1 MENQTVQSPVV
12 VQPQQTVKTFS
23 QGEKM
28 KTVKAPKVKTTK
40 APHSF
45 YESCHVDCC
54 EIADQ
59 IRRKTTIKGLSA
71 VVILINSNTNLSAT
85 EKSYMLKEVNKKEKQ
100 ILSFVSLITE
110 EPKVAV
116 LHDDK
121 YKAVVKKCPK
131 IAPETKAERKI
142 KAKALEAKAKVKAKA
157 NKDANNAKFGA
168 NAADFFAGAEVS
180 KAMVEWLNS
189 FSSADVSKQSK
200 NQQQKAE
207 KPKFKAVSVVKEAKT
222 KRLKWSRIV
231 EEAQRFVRA
240 WNFNF
245 LNLNKLVTLFYLQQR
260 CKDAGIVTSI
270 PSFIEDSGNF
280 AASLLSMIQGLE
292 TDNLIGLKSLVE
304 AALTEQGE
312 SQEDAETKAND
323 LLYYLLHD
331 GVLLNRDLSPV
342 REMRSG
348 SSAGANQTQQPQKQK
363 QQQSEKDKNMK
374 AESYAQAS
382 TKADKWNFLKSLNLT
397 KDVNYKKTTLSQLD
411 DIYRDYEKSLVQKQK
426 ENQLYNQSYK
436 RTDDSAGFT
445 KVSATNSLNI
455 KAQLQGL
462 VFGRKLYLKEQ
473 YLMTP
478 SFVFIRNNSAGNLAA
493 SLLSNDNDASE
504 LLDQKEDES
513 LSLIMDVSGD
523 YAATI
528 YKFMAKNGITAAADD
543 IIKVTAPQM
552 ASSNEKKQIALLM
565 ADLGYAPWN
574 DGFYLKRGSDV
585 AKALGSFAIGLFGTG
600 DDALLGVRSYFR
612 SLVSTPALKELNVP
626 VVIVSKDD
634 AYLDGNKTAKGTD
647 GGAICTY
654 HLVNGRQ
661 SFQFRSFSWL
671 NQNDGLFAK
680 GYCTQAKV
688 VWCKED
694 QKLVDIDSVK
704 FNVRGEFIQ
713 EINGKTYI
721 AGIFL
726 NKSMFKGA
734 HKSAI
739 KVGQILDANRTM
751 TTVIAEDNNLP
762 AKMLWG
768 WQNNNNL
775 PMTDTVT
782 KALYAAYA
790 DIMGKY
796 VRKGD
801 DLYNYTRMNAGVIST
816 LNANGNIRLQTAYVQ
831 TANLGGNE
839 DLKSGK
845 EGLVFALLPNGKNGK
860 PLSASKIVMGR
871 SPQQSWA
878 CHASVMAYS
887 PSFAIS
893 LFDKMIENNFN
904 YNNAKSH
911 EVDFLTTINK
921 RYSWWSVDK
930 DGKVDFNNVIST
942 HFAKELSDYRW
953 FLKFVIA
960 PSVMQGTIW
969 ADYSLQAI
977 INGDNDGDKNWYSFD
992 AKIIAIVDGMMD
1004 PQGNGGMPKKVI
1016 ESSKK
1021 LLAKSARMSIAEF
1034 KAYMDDP
1041 AIEMTQEVK
1050 DALVYLT
1057 ASGGSPGQG
1066 NVGAVTNMVG
1076 AFSAFIPFFK
1086 DGKWVATSEM
1096 VQVIE
1101 YIYQVQQIAID
1112 WQKYY
1117 YFAVSLNQWHLW
1129 NTSINKAIP
1138 GYTYLV
1144 PGQTEFISDDIVAKY
1159 KLNSTDPNEVVDYAG
1174 YCEYANANF
1183 GPTTWKEFLFD
1194 TNGNKVEITD
1204 RDVMYSTI
1212 GVYTWGMWLVNAF
1225 KIAAASNG
1233 QLTGKDVWTM
1243 LLENDQASMAKIAE
1257 CFKLAKDEQAA
1268 AIANAV
1274 KSIFG
1279 VDNHKWIKSNE
1290 LTAWTKRNT
1299 SWSDNQEI
1307 AVPVQIRNMQQ
1318 QIRAAYQYVCEKQ
1331 GIVQN
1336 GDDARSSILDNFI
1349 ESYKDLLNKPTIS
1362 YKAGNKVLS
1371 MPQSKQTYFFMRVM
1385 GNYAAAQAQSLEGLA
1400 QSVIAQGSNSE
1411 SPSQALRLLI
1421 NALSMPIYDD
1431 AEEGRINIDSV
1442 RSQLEA
1448 ALPLDSAYTK
1458 EFKTELLGKFK
1469 EAAIQDL
1476 VLIAQAYEKDMPAL
1490 KITIAEGETLKAS
1503 NNPKFN
1509 KNTHNHNLEKL
1520 KKLEDSY
1527 ENKIELQQWLCNAFL
1542 PALEQSLENLSA
1554 GTAVAQYSND
1564 KIVTVL
1570 KDCLAKKFSAED
1582 TISALKTKETTAREE
1597 LADRSAGFEEIS
1609 EAYLLDVSDLK
1620 AKLAEGKLDQSKYDS
1635 AMAKLES
1642 KFELDKVRTKEYQD
1656 AMHALNYYQ
1665 KVYRAIAF
1673 YGDVKK
1679 AFESIVEKKSV
1690 FNQDGKRTSIERLR
1704 SKILFEMSHDMKV
1717 SFFETMIK
1725 NGINITVLSRRIEN
1739 ISADAKQ
1746 FDSMKEAVAELAD
1759 AAFVF
1764 KPAYIYIAGQELNAY
1779 LVDDEIKTA
1788 CEVFASTGLGTV
1800 FTGQDLE
1807 NVKFFM
1813 DNVNPAASKVLD
1825 KIANYSKK
1833 LVVNGQFTEEVDG
1846 NKDFKETYCLP
1857 FGYLVR
1863 NSWFNKNQFQPK
1875 RYVSIAAET
1884 ALGITSNWNSR
1895 SDEEKAKLTSFYKDT
1910 FLINDPYANT
1920 GSHKAKNATGA
1931 VSVAKQA
1938 SNVFEVSGKV
1948 ESKKQEIDLAV
1959 DTDFNS
1965 HSTILTGVNGSAVS
1979 LKDIAYNYATK
1990 GGTNVDV
1997 LLKLAGLESL
2007 IDNRLV
2013 KLHAKAEKDMDKNL
2027 FKSALN
2033 RLNIASVRQVFKNAD
2048 ILFEGATKDDRFLKL
2063 TSIEV
2068 DNELKA
2074 VTDNDNAREFMLTLV
2089 DIIFGA
2095 DIQA

>member
-1 MENQTVQSPVV
+1 MENLIIQKPVV
-12 VQPQQTVKTFS
+12 AIIAQTIQESTEPTVIS
-23 QGEKM
+23 QGENM
-28 KTVKAPKVKTTK
+28 ETVKAPKVKTTK
-40 APHSF
+40 APDSF
-45 YESCHVDCC
+45 YANCHIDCC

-59 IRRKTTIKGLSA
+59 IRRKTTTKGLSV
-71 VVILINSNTNLSAT
+71 VVILINSNTNLSAA

-100 ILSFVSLITE
+100 IFSFISLITE

-121 YKAVVKKCPK
+121 YKAVVKKYPK

-157 NKDANNAKFGA
+157 NKDANNGKFGA
-168 NAADFFAGAEVS
+168 NAANWFAGAETS
-180 KAMVEWLNS
+180 KAMVQWFLSLWGTQEERTLVYLSNTLKRACI
-189 FSSADVSKQSK
+189 SSLS
-200 NQQQKAE
+200 
-207 KPKFKAVSVVKEAKT
+207 
-222 KRLKWSRIV
+222 SRALI
-231 EEAQRFVRA
+231 
-240 WNFNF
+240 
-245 LNLNKLVTLFYLQQR
+245 
-260 CKDAGIVTSI
+260 
-270 PSFIEDSGNF
+270 
-280 AASLLSMIQGLE
+280 SLINGLE
-292 TDNLIGLKSLVE
+292 TNNLVGLKSLVE
-304 AALTEQGE
+304 KALTEQGE
-312 SQEDAETKAND
+312 SQENAETKAND

-331 GVLLNRDLSPV
+331 GVLLNRDGTPV
-342 REMRSG
+342 REMKSG
-348 SSAGANQTQQPQKQK
+348 SSMSANQTHPPKQ

-374 AESYAQAS
+374 AENYAQAS
-382 TKADKWNFLKSLNLT
+382 KKSDKWRILKSLNLVHGVAYNT
-397 KDVNYKKTTLSQLD
+397 ATIIHLD
-411 DIYRDYEKSLVQKQK
+411 DIYRKYEMSLIEKQK
-426 ENQLYNQSYK
+426 ENQLYNHNPNGNI
-436 RTDDSAGFT
+436 AFT
-445 KVSATNSLNI
+445 KVSATNNVNI
-455 KAQLQGL
+455 KARLQGL
-462 VFGRKLYLKEQ
+462 VSTQKLYLKEQ

-478 SFVFIRNNSAGNLAA
+478 AFVFVRNNSAGNLAA

-504 LLDQKEDES
+504 LLDEKEDES

-528 YKFMAKNGITAAADD
+528 YKFMAKNNIVAAADD

-574 DGFYLKRGSDV
+574 DGFYLKRGSNV
-585 AKALGSFAIGLFGTG
+585 AKALSGFAIGLFGTG

-626 VVIVSKDD
+626 IVIVSKDD
-634 AYLDGNKTAKGTD
+634 AYLDSNKTAEGTD

-661 SFQFRSFSWL
+661 SFQFRTFSWL
-671 NQNDGLFAK
+671 NDNDGLFAK
-680 GYCTQAKV
+680 GYTTQAKV

-694 QKLVDIDSVK
+694 QKLVDIDSAK
-704 FNVRGEFIQ
+704 FDTKGNFIQ
-713 EINGKTYI
+713 TIDGKTYM

-726 NKSMFKGA
+726 NGSMFKGA
-734 HKSAI
+734 HKKKI
-739 KVGQILDANRTM
+739 NVGQILDAENTM

-801 DLYNYTRMNAGVIST
+801 DLYNYTRMNAGVIGT

-893 LFDKMIENNFN
+893 LFDKMIASNFD

-1117 YFAVSLNQWHLW
+1117 YFAVSLNQWHRW

-1144 PGQTEFISDDIVAKY
+1144 PGQAEFISNDIVTKY
-1159 KLNSTDPNEVVDYAG
+1159 KLDTETPDYAS
-1174 YCEYANANF
+1174 YCEYANTHF

-1194 TNGNKVEITD
+1194 SNGNKVEITD

-1233 QLTGKDVWTM
+1233 SLTGKNVWAM
-1243 LLENDQASMAKIAE
+1243 LLDNDQASMAKIAE
-1257 CFKLAKDEQAA
+1257 CFKLAKDEQAV
-1268 AIANAV
+1268 AIAAAV

-1336 GDDARSSILDNFI
+1336 GDDARSAILDNFI
-1349 ESYKDLLNKPTIS
+1349 DSYKGLLNNTTIS

-1476 VLIAQAYEKDMPAL
+1476 VLIAQAYEKEMPAL
-1490 KITIAEGETLKAS
+1490 KMTIAEGERLKTS
-1503 NNPKFN
+1503 GDKKFN
-1509 KNTHNHNLEKL
+1509 EKTHNHNLEKL
-1520 KKLEDSY
+1520 KKLDESY

-1570 KDCLAKKFSAED
+1570 KDCLAKKMSAEN
-1582 TISALKTKETTAREE
+1582 TINALKAKEAAARKE

-1609 EAYLLDVSDLK
+1609 EAYLLDVADLK
-1620 AKLAEGKLDQSKYDS
+1620 SKLTEGKLDQSRYDS
-1635 AMAKLES
+1635 AMTKLDA
-1642 KFELDKVRTKEYQD
+1642 KFELDKVKTKEYQD

-1690 FNQDGKRTSIERLR
+1690 FNQDGKRTPIERLR
-1704 SKILFEMSHDMKV
+1704 SKILFEMSHEMKV
-1717 SFFETMIK
+1717 GFFETMIK

-1779 LVDDEIKTA
+1779 LADDEIKTA
-1788 CEVFASTGLGTV
+1788 CDVFASTGLGTV

-1979 LKDIAYNYATK
+1979 LKDIAHNYATK

>member
-1 MENQTVQSPVV
+1 MNSQFFFFLMAVIRVIAAILILVV
-12 VQPQQTVKTFS
+12 VPVTANQDLGFGESQSQLELNTPTLGTPTVPARK
-23 QGEKM
+23 GGM
-28 KTVKAPKVKTTK
+28 PMWRHMLRTK
-40 APHSF
+40 ALRNFSSRALIQF
-45 YESCHVDCC
+45 IFGQGQVYMTRDEFLNLKQDEGVTKTL
-54 EIADQ
+54 IALDIVIQELKAKKAERQ
-59 IRRKTTIKGLSA
+59 IKKAIALLSMAAIVALLVSIQSDSTTTTIAAGLPPFLLPLKQKGEELKNLIVKNNSLSSDIISGEVAKANTKSAYWNLIKGLGLDNGIDYKKA
-71 VVILINSNTNLSAT
+71 KIN
-85 EKSYMLKEVNKKEKQ
+85 ELKEV
-100 ILSFVSLITE
+100 L
-110 EPKVAV
+110 
-116 LHDDK
+116 
-121 YKAVVKKCPK
+121 VKF
-131 IAPETKAERKI
+131 I
-142 KAKALEAKAKVKAKA
+142 EAKKL
-157 NKDANNAKFGA
+157 DE
-168 NAADFFAGAEVS
+168 D
-180 KAMVEWLNS
+180 L
-189 FSSADVSKQSK
+189 
-200 NQQQKAE
+200 
-207 KPKFKAVSVVKEAKT
+207 AKT
-222 KRLKWSRIV
+222 FRRV
-231 EEAQRFVRA
+231 E
-240 WNFNF
+240 
-245 LNLNKLVTLFYLQQR
+245 
-260 CKDAGIVTSI
+260 
-270 PSFIEDSGNF
+270 
-280 AASLLSMIQGLE
+280 
-292 TDNLIGLKSLVE
+292 
-304 AALTEQGE
+304 
-312 SQEDAETKAND
+312 
-323 LLYYLLHD
+323 
-331 GVLLNRDLSPV
+331 
-342 REMRSG
+342 
-348 SSAGANQTQQPQKQK
+348 SAT
-363 QQQSEKDKNMK
+363 
-374 AESYAQAS
+374 
-382 TKADKWNFLKSLNLT
+382 
-397 KDVNYKKTTLSQLD
+397 
-411 DIYRDYEKSLVQKQK
+411 
-426 ENQLYNQSYK
+426 
-436 RTDDSAGFT
+436 FT
-445 KVSATNSLNI
+445 KVSAANNI
-455 KAQLQGL
+455 NVKAELQNL
-462 VFGRKLYLKEQ
+462 ISSRKLVLKEQ

-478 SFVFIRNNSAGNLAA
+478 SFVFVRNNSAGALSG
-493 SLLSNDNDASE
+493 SLLSTDSE
-504 LLDQKEDES
+504 VDLEKDEDSS

-528 YKFMAKNGITAAADD
+528 YKFIAKNGIVTNSDD

-552 ASSNEKKQIALLM
+552 ANSNEKKQIALLM

-574 DGFYLKRGSDV
+574 DGFYLKRGSAI
-585 AKALGSFAIGLFGTG
+585 AKALGTFAIGLFGTG

-612 SLVSTPALKELNVP
+612 SLVSTPALKELEVP
-626 VVIVSKDD
+626 VIVISKDD
-634 AYLDGNKTAKGTD
+634 AYLNDNKTAEGTD

-671 NQNDGLFAK
+671 NNDDGLFAK

-688 VWCKED
+688 VWSKED
-694 QKLVDIDSVK
+694 QKLVDLDSVGFDAK
-704 FNVRGEFIQ
+704 QGGFIQ
-713 EINGKTYI
+713 VINKKTYI

-726 NKSMFKGA
+726 NGSMFKGA
-734 HKSAI
+734 HKKSI
-739 KVGQILDANRTM
+739 VVGQTLNPEETM

-775 PMTDTVT
+775 PLTDVVSE
-782 KALYAAYA
+782 ALYAQYCQ
-790 DIMGKY
+790 IMAKY
-796 VRKGD
+796 LRKGD

-860 PLSASKIVMGR
+860 PLSATPIVMGR

-887 PSFAIS
+887 PSFAITLLDKIIAGS
-893 LFDKMIENNFN
+893 FDFT
-904 YNNAKSH
+904 NAKDH
-911 EVDFLTTINK
+911 EIQFLTTINK
-921 RYSWWSVDK
+921 RYGWWSVGT
-930 DGKVDFNNVIST
+930 DGKVSFNNVTSNT
-942 HFAKELSDYRW
+942 FNKELADYRW

-960 PSVMQGTIW
+960 PSVTQGTIW

-992 AKIIAIVDGMMD
+992 ASIIAIVNGMMD

-1021 LLAKSARMSIAEF
+1021 LLAKSAKMSIV
-1034 KAYMDDP
+1034 AYKSFMDDTNVK
-1041 AIEMTQEVK
+1041 MTQEVK

-1066 NVGAVTNMVG
+1066 NVGAITNMVG
-1076 AFSAFIPFFK
+1076 AFSAFVPFFENN
-1086 DGKWVATSEM
+1086 KWIASDEM
-1096 VQVIE
+1096 IQVIE

-1144 PGQTEFISDDIVAKY
+1144 PGQTALIDNSIAAKY
-1159 KLNSTDPNEVVDYAG
+1159 ALDKDVPNYSGYA
-1174 YCEYANANF
+1174 EYANQNF
-1183 GPTTWKEFLFD
+1183 GPNSWKEFLFD
-1194 TNGNKVEITD
+1194 GNGNRIEITD

-1212 GVYTWGMWLVNAF
+1212 GVYTWGMWLVNSF
-1225 KIAAASNG
+1225 KIAASNG
-1233 QLTGKDVWTM
+1233 KLTGKEVWAK
-1243 LLENDQASMAKIAE
+1243 LLENDQAVMSQIAE
-1257 CFKLAKDEQAA
+1257 CFKLPKEVQADEIAK
-1268 AIANAV
+1268 AV
-1274 KSIFG
+1274 EKHFG
-1279 VDNHKWIKSNE
+1279 VKGHKWVKSNE

-1307 AVPVQIRNMQQ
+1307 AVPVQIRNMQE
-1318 QIRAAYQYVCEKQ
+1318 QIRKAYRYVAVTN
-1331 GIVQN
+1331 GIVEN
-1336 GDDARSSILDNFI
+1336 GDDARSGVLENFI
-1349 ESYKDLLNKPTIS
+1349 HSYNSLLSETTIMWKNGKKQMS
-1362 YKAGNKVLS
+1362 V
-1371 MPQSKQTYFFMRVM
+1371 PQGKQTYFFMRLM

-1421 NALSMPIYDD
+1421 NALSMPIFDS
-1431 AEEGRINIDSV
+1431 EEDGRINLDSI
-1442 RSQLEA
+1442 RLQLSE
-1448 ALPLDSAYTK
+1448 ALPLDSVYTK
-1458 EFKTELLGKFK
+1458 EFKINLLGKFK

-1476 VLIAQAYEKDMPAL
+1476 VLIAKTYEKEMPAL
-1490 KITIAEGETLKAS
+1490 KLTIADGEALKAS
-1503 NNPKFN
+1503 GDKKFN
-1509 KNTHNHNLEKL
+1509 EKTQKHNVERFKH
-1520 KKLEDSY
+1520 LEDSY

-1542 PALEQSLENLSA
+1542 PALEQSLDNLST
-1554 GTAVAQYSND
+1554 GSAVAQYSND
-1564 KIVTVL
+1564 DIVKVL
-1570 KDCLAKKFSAED
+1570 KECVKSKVTAEVA
-1582 TISALKTKETTAREE
+1582 INKLKTEEASARKN
-1597 LADRSAGFEEIS
+1597 LADKSAGFEEIS
-1609 EAYLLDVSDLK
+1609 DAYALDVADLK
-1620 AKLAEGKLDQSKYDS
+1620 QKLKDGSIDQSSFDS
-1635 AMAKLES
+1635 KMAKLDS

-1665 KVYRAIAF
+1665 KAYRAIAF

-1679 AFESIVEKKSV
+1679 ASEAIIEKRSV
-1690 FNQDGKRTSIERLR
+1690 FDHEGKRVVVERLR
-1704 SKILFEMSHDMKV
+1704 SKILFEMDHDMKV
-1717 SFFETMIK
+1717 GFFSTLIK
-1725 NGINITVLSRRIEN
+1725 SGVNVTVLSRRIEN

-1779 LVDDEIKTA
+1779 LADNEIKTA

-1833 LVVNGQFTEEVDG
+1833 LVVNGEFTEEVDG
-1846 NKDFKETYCLP
+1846 NKDFEETYYLP

-1875 RYVSIAAET
+1875 RYVSVAAET
-1884 ALGITSNWNSR
+1884 ALGITSSWNSR
-1895 SDEEKAKLTSFYKDT
+1895 LDNEKAALTSFYKET

-1959 DTDFNS
+1959 DDFNS
-1965 HSTILTGVNGSAVS
+1965 HTTFLTGVNGSAVS

-2048 ILFEGATKDDRFLKL
+2048 VLFEGVAKDERFLKL

-2068 DNELKA
+2068 DNKLEA
-2074 VTDNDNAREFMLTLV
+2074 VSDDNAVKFMLALV

>member
-1 MENQTVQSPVV
+1 MNSQFFFFLMAVIRVIAAILILVV
-12 VQPQQTVKTFS
+12 VPVTASQDLGFGESQSQLELNTPTLGTPTVPARKGGMPMWRHMLKAKLLRTFS
-23 QGEKM
+23 SRSLIQFIFGQGQ
-28 KTVKAPKVKTTK
+28 VYTTK
-40 APHSF
+40 DEF
-45 YESCHVDCC
+45 FQKQNDEGVTKTL
-54 EIADQ
+54 IALDIVIAELKAKKAERQ
-59 IRRKTTIKGLSA
+59 IKKAIALLSMAAIVALLVSIQSDSTTTTIAAGLPPFLLPLKLKGEELKNLQNNNKLLSSAQIDEEVAKANTKSAYWNLIKGLG
-71 VVILINSNTNLSAT
+71 LDNGINYKNAKTDQ
-85 EKSYMLKEVNKKEKQ
+85 LKEVLVKFIEAKKLDEDLAK
-100 ILSFVSLITE
+100 SF
-110 EPKVAV
+110 
-116 LHDDK
+116 
-121 YKAVVKKCPK
+121 KKGESASFTK
-131 IAPETKAERKI
+131 ISAANNVNVKAE
-142 KAKALEAKAKVKAKA
+142 LE
-157 NKDANNAKFGA
+157 
-168 NAADFFAGAEVS
+168 
-180 KAMVEWLNS
+180 
-189 FSSADVSKQSK
+189 
-200 NQQQKAE
+200 
-207 KPKFKAVSVVKEAKT
+207 
-222 KRLKWSRIV
+222 
-231 EEAQRFVRA
+231 
-240 WNFNF
+240 
-245 LNLNKLVTLFYLQQR
+245 KLV
-260 CKDAGIVTSI
+260 
-270 PSFIEDSGNF
+270 
-280 AASLLSMIQGLE
+280 
-292 TDNLIGLKSLVE
+292 
-304 AALTEQGE
+304 
-312 SQEDAETKAND
+312 
-323 LLYYLLHD
+323 
-331 GVLLNRDLSPV
+331 
-342 REMRSG
+342 
-348 SSAGANQTQQPQKQK
+348 SS
-363 QQQSEKDKNMK
+363 
-374 AESYAQAS
+374 
-382 TKADKWNFLKSLNLT
+382 
-397 KDVNYKKTTLSQLD
+397 
-411 DIYRDYEKSLVQKQK
+411 
-426 ENQLYNQSYK
+426 
-436 RTDDSAGFT
+436 
-445 KVSATNSLNI
+445 
-455 KAQLQGL
+455 
-462 VFGRKLYLKEQ
+462 RKLFLKEQ

-478 SFVFIRNNSAGNLAA
+478 SFVFVRNNSAG
-493 SLLSNDNDASE
+493 LLSGSILSTDSE
-504 LLDQKEDES
+504 VDLEKDEDSS

-528 YKFMAKNGITAAADD
+528 YKFIAKNGIVTNPDD

-552 ASSNEKKQIALLM
+552 ANSNEKKQIALLM

-574 DGFYLKRGSDV
+574 DGFYLKRGSAI
-585 AKALGSFAIGLFGTG
+585 AKALGTFAVGLFGIG

-612 SLVSTPALKELNVP
+612 SLVSTPALKELEVP
-626 VVIVSKDD
+626 VIVVSEGD
-634 AYLDGNKTAKGTD
+634 AYLNNNKTGQGTD

-671 NQNDGLFAK
+671 NDSAGLFAK

-694 QKLVDIDSVK
+694 KNLVDIDSISFDAK
-704 FNVRGEFIQ
+704 KGEFIQ
-713 EINGKTYI
+713 VIKGKTYI

-726 NKSMFKGA
+726 NASMFKGA
-734 HKSAI
+734 HKKKI
-739 KVGQILDANRTM
+739 DVGQTLDPKRTL

-775 PMTDTVT
+775 PLT
-782 KALYAAYA
+782 KIVSEALYAQYCQ
-790 DIMGKY
+790 IMTKY
-796 VRKGD
+796 LRKGD

-816 LNANGNIRLQTAYVQ
+816 LNSNGNIRLQTAYVQ
-831 TANLGGNE
+831 TANLGGDE
-839 DLKSGK
+839 GRKSGK

-860 PLSASKIVMGR
+860 PLSVAPIVMGR

-887 PSFAIS
+887 PGFAIS
-893 LFDKMIENNFN
+893 LFDKMIASNFD

-921 RYSWWSVDK
+921 RYSWWSVGK
-930 DGKVDFNNVIST
+930 DGKVDFNNKISAD
-942 HFAKELSDYRW
+942 FAKELADYRW

-960 PSVMQGTIW
+960 PSVTQGTIW

-992 AKIIAIVDGMMD
+992 AKIIAIVNGMMD
-1004 PQGNGGMPKKVI
+1004 PKGNGGMPKKVI

-1021 LLAKSARMSIAEF
+1021 LLAKSAKMSIVDYKSF
-1034 KAYMDDP
+1034 MDDSSV
-1041 AIEMTQEVK
+1041 AMTQGVK
-1050 DALVYLT
+1050 DALIYLT

-1066 NVGAVTNMVG
+1066 NVGAITNMVG
-1076 AFSAFIPFFK
+1076 AFSAFVPFFENN
-1086 DGKWVATSEM
+1086 KWIASDEM
-1096 VQVIE
+1096 IQVIE

-1144 PGQTEFISDDIVAKY
+1144 PGQTALIESSIATKY
-1159 KLNSTDPNEVVDYAG
+1159 ALNQDEPNYSGYA
-1174 YCEYANANF
+1174 EYANAHF

-1307 AVPVQIRNMQQ
+1307 AVPVQIRNMQE
-1318 QIRAAYQYVCEKQ
+1318 QIRNAYQYVAVTS
-1331 GIVQN
+1331 GIVKD
-1336 GDDARSSILDNFI
+1336 GEDARSGVLENFI
-1349 ESYKDLLNKPTIS
+1349 DSYKDLLNKTTIS

-1469 EAAIQDL
+1469 AAAIQDL
-1476 VLIAQAYEKDMPAL
+1476 VLIAQAYEKEMPAL
-1490 KITIAEGETLKAS
+1490 KITIAKGEALEAS
-1503 NNPKFN
+1503 GDKKFN
-1509 KNTHNHNLEKL
+1509 ENTHAHNLEKL
-1520 KKLEDSY
+1520 KKLEESY

-1564 KIVTVL
+1564 NIVTVL

-1582 TISALKTKETTAREE
+1582 AINKLKTEEALARKN
-1597 LADRSAGFEEIS
+1597 LADKSAGFEEIS
-1609 EAYLLDVSDLK
+1609 EIYTLDVANLRDRFN
-1620 AKLAEGKLDQSKYDS
+1620 AKSIEQSEFDS
-1635 AMAKLES
+1635 KMAKLDA

-1656 AMHALNYYQ
+1656 AIHALNYYQ

-1673 YGDVKK
+1673 YGDLKK
-1679 AFESIVEKKSV
+1679 AFEAIVEKKSV
-1690 FNQDGKRTSIERLR
+1690 FDHEGKRVVVERLR
-1704 SKILFEMSHDMKV
+1704 SKILFEMDHDMKV
-1717 SFFETMIK
+1717 NFFSTLIK
-1725 NGINITVLSRRIEN
+1725 SGVNVTVLSKRIEDL
-1739 ISADAKQ
+1739 SSDARE
-1746 FDSMKEAVAELAD
+1746 FGSIKEAIEILGD
-1759 AAFVF
+1759 AAFRF
-1764 KPAYIYIAGQELNAY
+1764 KPAYIYIAGEELKLY
-1779 LVDDEIKTA
+1779 LTDNEINTA
-1788 CEVFASTGLGTV
+1788 SQVFADTGLGTV
-1800 FTGQDLE
+1800 FTGTDLE
-1807 NVKFFM
+1807 NVKTFM
-1813 DNVNPAASKVLD
+1813 SIHNREAVKVLD
-1825 KIANYSKK
+1825 KISSFSKK
-1833 LVVNGQFTEEVDG
+1833 LTVKGEYTEEVDG
-1846 NKDFKETYCLP
+1846 SKDFEETYYLP

-1884 ALGITSNWNSR
+1884 ALSLGDYKTR
-1895 SDEEKAKLTSFYKDT
+1895 KPEETVTLNNFYREIFEIK
-1910 FLINDPYANT
+1910 NPYT
-1920 GSHKAKNATGA
+1920 GSANSK
-1931 VSVAKQA
+1931 AKQA
-1938 SNVFEVSGKV
+1938 TGGFDLSKRADNVFDPSRKV
-1948 ESKKQEIDLAV
+1948 EAKREIDLLV
-1959 DTDFNS
+1959 DNFDAHTS
-1965 HSTILTGVNGSAVS
+1965 ILSGVSGSAVS
-1979 LKDIAYNYATK
+1979 LKDIAYNYAK
-1990 GGTNVDV
+1990 NGGSDVDV

-2013 KLHAKAEKDMDKNL
+2013 KLHAGAEKDMDLNL
-2027 FKSALN
+2027 FKSVLN
-2033 RLNIASVRQVFKNAD
+2033 RINIAAVRQVFKNAT
-2048 ILFEGATKDDRFLKL
+2048 ILLDGKDEDRFLKL

-2068 DNELKA
+2068 DNKLAAAAADDAVQKYMLALVEL
-2074 VTDNDNAREFMLTLV
+2074 
-2089 DIIFGA
+2089 IFGE
-2095 DIQA
+2095 DI

>member
-1 MENQTVQSPVV
+1 
-12 VQPQQTVKTFS
+12 
-23 QGEKM
+23 
-28 KTVKAPKVKTTK
+28 
-40 APHSF
+40 
-45 YESCHVDCC
+45 
-54 EIADQ
+54 
-59 IRRKTTIKGLSA
+59 
-71 VVILINSNTNLSAT
+71 
-85 EKSYMLKEVNKKEKQ
+85 
-100 ILSFVSLITE
+100 
-110 EPKVAV
+110 
-116 LHDDK
+116 
-121 YKAVVKKCPK
+121 
-131 IAPETKAERKI
+131 
-142 KAKALEAKAKVKAKA
+142 
-157 NKDANNAKFGA
+157 
-168 NAADFFAGAEVS
+168 
-180 KAMVEWLNS
+180 
-189 FSSADVSKQSK
+189 
-200 NQQQKAE
+200 
-207 KPKFKAVSVVKEAKT
+207 
-222 KRLKWSRIV
+222 
-231 EEAQRFVRA
+231 
-240 WNFNF
+240 
-245 LNLNKLVTLFYLQQR
+245 
-260 CKDAGIVTSI
+260 
-270 PSFIEDSGNF
+270 
-280 AASLLSMIQGLE
+280 
-292 TDNLIGLKSLVE
+292 
-304 AALTEQGE
+304 
-312 SQEDAETKAND
+312 
-323 LLYYLLHD
+323 
-331 GVLLNRDLSPV
+331 
-342 REMRSG
+342 
-348 SSAGANQTQQPQKQK
+348 
-363 QQQSEKDKNMK
+363 
-374 AESYAQAS
+374 
-382 TKADKWNFLKSLNLT
+382 
-397 KDVNYKKTTLSQLD
+397 
-411 DIYRDYEKSLVQKQK
+411 
-426 ENQLYNQSYK
+426 
-436 RTDDSAGFT
+436 
-445 KVSATNSLNI
+445 
-455 KAQLQGL
+455 
-462 VFGRKLYLKEQ
+462 
-473 YLMTP
+473 
-478 SFVFIRNNSAGNLAA
+478 
-493 SLLSNDNDASE
+493 
-504 LLDQKEDES
+504 
-513 LSLIMDVSGD
+513 
-523 YAATI
+523 
-528 YKFMAKNGITAAADD
+528 
-543 IIKVTAPQM
+543 
-552 ASSNEKKQIALLM
+552 
-565 ADLGYAPWN
+565 
-574 DGFYLKRGSDV
+574 
-585 AKALGSFAIGLFGTG
+585 
-600 DDALLGVRSYFR
+600 
-612 SLVSTPALKELNVP
+612 
-626 VVIVSKDD
+626 
-634 AYLDGNKTAKGTD
+634 
-647 GGAICTY
+647 
-654 HLVNGRQ
+654 
-661 SFQFRSFSWL
+661 
-671 NQNDGLFAK
+671 
-680 GYCTQAKV
+680 
-688 VWCKED
+688 
-694 QKLVDIDSVK
+694 
-704 FNVRGEFIQ
+704 
-713 EINGKTYI
+713 
-721 AGIFL
+721 
-726 NKSMFKGA
+726 
-734 HKSAI
+734 
-739 KVGQILDANRTM
+739 
-751 TTVIAEDNNLP
+751 
-762 AKMLWG
+762 
-768 WQNNNNL
+768 
-775 PMTDTVT
+775 
-782 KALYAAYA
+782 
-790 DIMGKY
+790 
-796 VRKGD
+796 
-801 DLYNYTRMNAGVIST
+801 
-816 LNANGNIRLQTAYVQ
+816 
-831 TANLGGNE
+831 
-839 DLKSGK
+839 
-845 EGLVFALLPNGKNGK
+845 
-860 PLSASKIVMGR
+860 
-871 SPQQSWA
+871 
-878 CHASVMAYS
+878 
-887 PSFAIS
+887 
-893 LFDKMIENNFN
+893 
-904 YNNAKSH
+904 
-911 EVDFLTTINK
+911 
-921 RYSWWSVDK
+921 
-930 DGKVDFNNVIST
+930 
-942 HFAKELSDYRW
+942 
-953 FLKFVIA
+953 
-960 PSVMQGTIW
+960 MQGTIW

-992 AKIIAIVDGMMD
+992 AKIIAIVNGMMD

-1021 LLAKSARMSIAEF
+1021 LLAKSARMSILAF

-1041 AIEMTQEVK
+1041 SVSMTQEVK

-1117 YFAVSLNQWHLW
+1117 YFAVSLNQWHRW

-1144 PGQTEFISDDIVAKY
+1144 PGQAEFISNDIVTKY
-1159 KLNSTDPNEVVDYAG
+1159 KLDTETPDYAS
-1174 YCEYANANF
+1174 YCEYANTHF

-1194 TNGNKVEITD
+1194 SNGNKVEITD

-1233 QLTGKDVWTM
+1233 SLTGKNVWAM
-1243 LLENDQASMAKIAE
+1243 LLDNDQASMAKIAE
-1257 CFKLAKDEQAA
+1257 CFKLAKDEQAV
-1268 AIANAV
+1268 AIAAAV

-1336 GDDARSSILDNFI
+1336 GDDARSAILDNFI
-1349 ESYKDLLNKPTIS
+1349 DSYKGLLNNTTIS

-1476 VLIAQAYEKDMPAL
+1476 VLIAQAYEKEMPAL
-1490 KITIAEGETLKAS
+1490 KMTIAEGERLKTS
-1503 NNPKFN
+1503 GDKKFN
-1509 KNTHNHNLEKL
+1509 EKTHAHNLEKL
-1520 KKLEDSY
+1520 KKLEESY

-1704 SKILFEMSHDMKV
+1704 SKILFEMSHEMKV
-1717 SFFETMIK
+1717 GFFETMIK

-1779 LVDDEIKTA
+1779 LADDEIKTA
-1788 CEVFASTGLGTV
+1788 CDVFASTGLGTV

-1910 FLINDPYANT
+1910 FLINDPYTNT

-1931 VSVAKQA
+1931 VSVVKQA